1 MTTQGSVIVA
11 LLALVLLGFILNMLR
26 KRRLSEEVSL
36 IWIFAFAA
44 VIVLMALP
52 TLTSKVTHLVGA
64 IYPAS
69 VLTLLAL
76 AFVGV
81 MLVYTSVKL
90 SKLTAEVRALAQ
102 RQVLA
107 EARREAEATKAPLT
121 TSEAP
126 AATEKAAEKSAE
138 SAGKT
143 PVADDG
149 RE

>member
-1 MTTQGSVIVA
+1 MTTQGSIIVA

-52 TLTSKVTHLVGA
+52 ALTSAVTHLVGA

-107 EARREAEATKAPLT
+107 EAAREAKPASTEPAREEAASVTNAADAT
-121 TSEAP
+121 T
-126 AATEKAAEKSAE
+126 ATTAGE
-138 SAGKT
+138 SASDE
-143 PVADDG
+143 AA